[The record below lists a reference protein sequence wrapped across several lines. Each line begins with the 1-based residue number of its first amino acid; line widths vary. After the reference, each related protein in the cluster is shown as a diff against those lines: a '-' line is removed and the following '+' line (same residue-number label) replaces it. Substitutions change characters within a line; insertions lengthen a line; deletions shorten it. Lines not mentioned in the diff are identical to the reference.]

1 MPLVHP
7 SKPQFRKYL
16 TEKISGRYNLAF
28 AYKKPMLCPED
39 MAVYEDFKD
48 TSVFYNLN
56 NFADFINNLSVAD
69 TTKFIQIG
77 KVERGCSTNQ
87 YCDIH
92 QGFIKAIYTLFNN
105 KSRTFQSTRNGYIN

>member
-16 TEKISGRYNLAF
+16 TEKISGTYNLAF

-69 TTKFIQIG
+69 TTNLYKLVKWNEDAQQ
-77 KVERGCSTNQ
+77 TN
-87 YCDIH
+87 IVT
-92 QGFIKAIYTLFNN
+92 FIKGL
-105 KSRTFQSTRNGYIN
+105 

>member
-16 TEKISGRYNLAF
+16 TEKISGTYNLAF

-56 NFADFINNLSVAD
+56 KPTLQTIFPLP
-69 TTKFIQIG
+69 TPP
-77 KVERGCSTNQ
+77 
-87 YCDIH
+87 
-92 QGFIKAIYTLFNN
+92 IYTNW
-105 KSRTFQSTRNGYIN
+105 